1 MIGEKGLEMID
12 RRVHHNI
19 TLASHRLHRKYLS
32 PTKHLIVEKHQS
44 QARKQIRM
52 KQQHYEWICHH
63 ISLLKSRKSAA
74 FEIEDSDERLL
85 DYCLYPYVVYGKY
98 R

>member
-1 MIGEKGLEMID
+1 MIGENGLEMINL
-12 RRVHHNI
+12 RVHHYI
-19 TLASHRLHRKYLS
+19 TLASHCLHRKYLN
-32 PTKHLIVEKHQS
+32 PTKYLIVEKQQS

-63 ISLLKSRKSAA
+63 ISLFKSRKSAES
-74 FEIEDSDERLL
+74 EIEDSDERLL
-85 DYCLYPYVVYGKY
+85 DYCLYPYVVHGKY

>member
-12 RRVHHNI
+12 RRVHHYI
-19 TLASHRLHRKYLS
+19 TLASHHLHRKYSS
-32 PTKHLIVEKHQS
+32 PTKHLTVEKQQS

-52 KQQHYEWICHH
+52 KQQHYESICHH
-63 ISLLKSRKSAA
+63 ISLLKYRKSAE

-85 DYCLYPYVVYGKY
+85 GYCLYPYIVHGKY